1 MNVEVD
7 PQTTAAGSNKG
18 ASKTEAKAQCPYKF
32 YMDQAKETATTIH
45 AQAKETASIF
55 NEQHPEYL
63 AGLGSTIASV
73 MEGLGMYWNVNL
85 IVFSIMNFNIF
96 VYCVTWKGFGSVG
109 GSCPRASTQKPE
121 AQKEETKAEEKDS
134 TTEAK
139 KEEVIVPVVIEKE
152 KTPTNAAVV
161 NPYAHLVDAARA
173 VEVASAKA
181 MADFARQAVAQT
193 SVAPKPAETM
203 SFFQTAEAKKD
214 TPFAVACR
222 ARMTAAQVPPQALAE
237 AIAEVVAQAPSQAI
251 AEAVAEAAALAPPQA
266 VAEAIAKVAA
276 EAPSQIAAQ
285 AVAQA
290 AEDAYKNSL
299 VSQQT
304 VAEPTAVKPKHNE
317 SGDWTIVDHGM
328 EHSSSPPPP
337 SVPASQ
343 FVGARPKEPT
353 AEKAPLHPGT

>member
-1 MNVEVD
+1 M
-7 PQTTAAGSNKG
+7 
-18 ASKTEAKAQCPYKF
+18 
-32 YMDQAKETATTIH
+32 
-45 AQAKETASIF
+45 
-55 NEQHPEYL
+55 
-63 AGLGSTIASV
+63 
-73 MEGLGMYWNVNL
+73 
-85 IVFSIMNFNIF
+85 
-96 VYCVTWKGFGSVG
+96 
-109 GSCPRASTQKPE
+109 
-121 AQKEETKAEEKDS
+121 
-134 TTEAK
+134 
-139 KEEVIVPVVIEKE
+139 IEKE
-152 KTPTNAAVV
+152 VTPTNAAIV

-181 MADFARQAVAQT
+181 MADFARQAAAQT

-222 ARMTAAQVPPQALAE
+222 ARMTAAQAPPQAVAE

-251 AEAVAEAAALAPPQA
+251 AEAVAEAVALAPTQA

-276 EAPSQIAAQ
+276 EAPSQVAAQ

-290 AEDAYKNSL
+290 AEDAYKESL